1 MKLSIIIPCKNE
13 SRNIL
18 ELYRLIT
25 DILGKI
31 KYELI
36 FVDDG
41 SNDDTLDILKKLYN
55 DDVKHIKILS
65 FSRNFKMEAAVLA
78 GLEHSIGEYTCVI
91 NGNLKYNPKYIF
103 DMFNFLEGNSD
114 YDSIAMVQ
122 KNQKESLVKKM
133 SYKLMMKLCDINEEP
148 VFSNYRMFRK
158 NVKESLINSSS
169 NYKSFCG
176 LFAWIGFKTKIL
188 ELDCEES
195 LIVKSNKDVNNC
207 IRECIFAFSDKPLTW
222 SLYLGLMSLI
232 ASLLYLVVV
241 IIQVFAFDI
250 KMKAVYALIILMLL
264 LFGLQ
269 FIIIGLVGKY
279 LALINDQ
286 VKNRPVYIIK
296 DKIGFSSETIL

>member
-25 DILGKI
+25 DILGKV
-31 KYELI
+31 KSELI

-41 SNDDTLDILKKLYN
+41 SNYDTLDILKKLYN

-103 DMFNFLEGNSD
+103 DMFNFLEENSD

-207 IRECIFAFSDKPLTW
+207 IKECIFAFSDKPLTW

-286 VKNRPVYIIK
+286 VKN
-296 DKIGFSSETIL
+296 

>member
-103 DMFNFLEGNSD
+103 DMFNFLEENSD

>member
-103 DMFNFLEGNSD
+103 DMFNFLEENSD

-133 SYKLMMKLCDINEEP
+133 SYKLMMKLCDINEET

-207 IRECIFAFSDKPLTW
+207 IKECIFAFSDKPLTW

>member
-1 MKLSIIIPCKNE
+1 MKLSIIFPCKND

-103 DMFNFLEGNSD
+103 DMFNFLEENSD

-188 ELDCEES
+188 E
-195 LIVKSNKDVNNC
+195 
-207 IRECIFAFSDKPLTW
+207 
-222 SLYLGLMSLI
+222 
-232 ASLLYLVVV
+232 
-241 IIQVFAFDI
+241 
-250 KMKAVYALIILMLL
+250 
-264 LFGLQ
+264 
-269 FIIIGLVGKY
+269 
-279 LALINDQ
+279 
-286 VKNRPVYIIK
+286 
-296 DKIGFSSETIL
+296 

>member
-18 ELYRLIT
+18 ELYRMIT

-41 SNDDTLDILKKLYN
+41 STDETLEVLKKLYN
-55 DDVKHIKILS
+55 DDVKHVKVLS

-78 GLEHSIGEYTCVI
+78 GLEHSNGEYTCVI
-91 NGNLKYNPKYIF
+91 NANLKYNPKYIF
-103 DMFNFLEGNSD
+103 DMYNFLEENSD
-114 YDSIAMVQ
+114 YDSVAMI
-122 KNQKESLVKKM
+122 QKEQKEFLIKKI
-133 SYKLMMKLCDINEEP
+133 SYKLMMKICDINEEP

-176 LFAWIGFKTKIL
+176 LFAWIGFKTKVLDL
-188 ELDCEES
+188 ENEEGI
-195 LIVKSNKDVNNC
+195 IVKNNKDVNNC
-207 IRECIFAFSDKPLTW
+207 IKECIFAFSDKPLTW
-222 SLYLGLMSLI
+222 SIYLGIVSLVV
-232 ASLLYLVVV
+232 ALLYLMVV
-241 IIQVFAFDI
+241 IVQVFAFDI

-279 LALINDQ
+279 LSLISDQ

>member
-13 SRNIL
+13 YRNIL

-103 DMFNFLEGNSD
+103 DMFNFLEENSD

-207 IRECIFAFSDKPLTW
+207 IKECIFAFSDKPLTW